1 MRRSDV
7 DSIRL
12 HEDAGQTTYLL
23 VFAPGDE
30 VIGGLTA
37 FAAAHQ
43 VAAAHFT
50 AIGAFSQAT
59 LGFFDVDAKS
69 YRKLPVHEQVEVVTM
84 AGNVARGDKDEPKI
98 HAHAVLS
105 RASGETR
112 GGHLLEA
119 RVRPTLEVVLVESPP
134 HLRRVERPELGF
146 ALIDVR
152 QSRTT
157 PEDAPAPSGKRA

>member
-1 MRRSDV
+1 V

-30 VIGGLTA
+30 VIEGLTD
-37 FAAAHQ
+37 FAAAHK

-84 AGNVARGDKDEPKI
+84 AGNVARGDKGEPKI

-105 RASGETR
+105 RATGKTR
-112 GGHLLEA
+112 GGHLLGA

-146 ALIDVR
+146 ALIDVKQSGH
-152 QSRTT
+152 QSRRR
-157 PEDAPAPSGKRA
+157 AAPSRKRA